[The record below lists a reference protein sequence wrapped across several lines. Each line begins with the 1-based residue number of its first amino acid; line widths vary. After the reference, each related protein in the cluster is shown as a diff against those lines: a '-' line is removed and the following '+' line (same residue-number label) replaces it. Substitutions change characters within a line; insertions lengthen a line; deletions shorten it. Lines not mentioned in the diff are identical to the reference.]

1 MSRNINPVP
10 SLFFQPGNSPLGST
24 PVSRNTWAW
33 FSRTVVA
40 IILLFAIPSAFAQDA
55 SPGSAGGQ
63 ADSIRGTVSTM
74 QDNALSGVAGIS
86 VKLSGDPL
94 HGTPL
99 SADTDERG
107 GYQFQNL
114 EPGTYSISINLQ
126 GFKPITKSVVLSRK
140 QQLVQD
146 FTLELDVVSEKVEV
160 KETAASIATE
170 TAAPPPATVTN
181 AEIISIPTPQEKV
194 KDILPFTPGVIKTL
208 DSKLTF
214 KGADEN
220 QSLLLV
226 NSARTTDPVTGSF
239 GVPIP
244 TDAVESFAV
253 YKTPYDSSL
262 GSFSGGLTT
271 IETRPPDDQ
280 YSFKLRGIVPSVLGK
295 KGGMVGIAE
304 AIPGVSFDAP
314 LIPHKL
320 LLSESFQYEMKKT
333 TVEGLPWPFDISK
346 RQGFNSFS
354 TLEAILAPNHVL
366 TLTVNAFP
374 LRQQHVDISTLV
386 PLGASN
392 DLDQSGV
399 AIGLNDKYQL
409 SSGAILAVV
418 AQYMR
423 FDSNAHG
430 QGPED
435 MLITPQGYG
444 GNYFN
449 QWSRRGKEFQ
459 AVPSF
464 QFPKVHWHGEHEIRV
479 GADIDYRSFFGNTLS
494 HPIQILRLDN
504 SLAQQITFAAAPSQ
518 SPSDSS
524 VAEFLQ
530 DHWVLDSHWSV
541 DLGARISTETTGWP
555 FAIAPRAGVAYSPGK
570 SGKTVIRA
578 GSGIFF
584 GVLPLLAANFAA
596 NPNRTITEFDTAG
609 LPIGAPITYTNAYV
623 ANVNPLTSSVLPSQ
637 PSTTPRDVTWN
648 GQLEHELRKNLQL
661 RAGYLDSHATYLFT
675 VNPFTSALG
684 GQSFEG
690 LTNTG
695 SSHYREMEASAHYSL
710 REHDQINVSYIWSRA
725 RGDLNSLSNVYI
737 PFAAPVIRPN
747 VYGILPSDIPNRIV
761 GWGIFALPW
770 KLTFSP
776 LVDLH
781 SGFPYSPIDVQQQ
794 YVGTP
799 NGKRFPKYFS
809 LDMKLYR
816 QFRLPLLGNRGGK
829 VHHVRLG
836 VYTLN
841 VTNHGNFNAVYNNV
855 ASPNFGQFVGFLYR
869 HEGAVIDFVD

>member
-1 MSRNINPVP
+1 MSHYA
-10 SLFFQPGNSPLGST
+10 
-24 PVSRNTWAW
+24 WAW
-33 FSRTVVA
+33 FSPAVVA
-40 IILLFAIPSAFAQDA
+40 VILLFAINSAFAQDA
-55 SPGSAGGQ
+55 TPKKASALAGS
-63 ADSIRGTVSTM
+63 IHGTVSTV

-86 VKLSGDPL
+86 VKLSGDLL
-94 HGTPL
+94 HGAPL
-99 SADTDERG
+99 SADTDEHG
-107 GYQFQNL
+107 GYVFQNL
-114 EPGTYSISINLQ
+114 EPGAYSISITLQ
-126 GFKPITKSVVLSRK
+126 GFKSISKPVVLNPK

-160 KETAASIATE
+160 KETAASISTE
-170 TAAPPPATVTN
+170 TAAPPPAMVTN
-181 AEIISIPTPQEKV
+181 TELTTIPTPQEKV
-194 KDILPFTPGVIKTL
+194 KDVLPFTPGVIKTL

-280 YSFKLRGIVPSVLGK
+280 WSFKVRGIVPSVLGK

-354 TLEAILAPNHVL
+354 TVEAILAPNHVL

-374 LRQQHVDISTLV
+374 LRQQHVDISALV

-399 AIGLNDKYQL
+399 AVGLNDKYQL

-479 GADIDYRSFFGNTLS
+479 GADIDYRSFFGTTLS
-494 HPIQILRLDN
+494 HPIQLLRLNN
-504 SLAQQITFAAAPSQ
+504 SLAQQITFGAAPSQ

-530 DHWVLDSHWSV
+530 DHWILDSHWSV
-541 DLGARISTETTGWP
+541 DLGARISSETTGWP

-570 SGKTVIRA
+570 SGRTVIRA
-578 GSGIFF
+578 GSGIFY

-596 NPNRTITEFDTAG
+596 NQSRTITTFDTTG
-609 LPIGAPITYTNAYV
+609 LPIGPPITYTNAFV
-623 ANVNPLTSSVLPSQ
+623 ANLNPLTASSLPNN
-637 PSTTPRDVTWN
+637 PSTTPRNVTWN
-648 GQLEHELRKNLQL
+648 GQIEHQLHKNLQL
-661 RAGYLDSHATYLFT
+661 RIGYLDSHATYLFT
-675 VNPFTSALG
+675 VNPFTSVSG

-737 PFAAPVIRPN
+737 PFAAPVIRPD
-747 VYGILPSDIPNRIV
+747 VYGILPSDIPNRVV

-776 LVDLH
+776 LVDVH

-799 NGKRFPKYFS
+799 NGKRFPEYFS

>member
-1 MSRNINPVP
+1 VF
-10 SLFFQPGNSPLGST
+10 LL
-24 PVSRNTWAW
+24 
-33 FSRTVVA
+33 
-40 IILLFAIPSAFAQDA
+40 LLFAISSAFAQDA
-55 SPGSAGGQ
+55 SPKKVSAQAGSL
-63 ADSIRGTVSTM
+63 RGAVSTM
-74 QDNALSGVAGIS
+74 QDNALAGVAGIS
-86 VKLSGDPL
+86 VKLSGEPL
-94 HGTPL
+94 HGITL
-99 SADTDERG
+99 NADTDEHG
-107 GYQFQNL
+107 AYQFLNL
-114 EPGTYSISINLQ
+114 EPGAYSISITLQ
-126 GFKPITKSVVLSRK
+126 GFKSINKPVVLAAK
-140 QQLVQD
+140 QQLTQD
-146 FTLELDVVSEKVEV
+146 FTLELEVVAEKVEV

-170 TAAPPPATVTN
+170 TAAPPPATITN
-181 AEIISIPTPQEKV
+181 TEITTIPTQQEKV
-194 KDILPFTPGVIKTL
+194 KEILPFTPGVIKTL
-208 DSKLTF
+208 DSKLTL

-280 YSFKLRGIVPSVLGK
+280 WSFKLRGIVPSILGK
-295 KGGMVGIAE
+295 NGSMVGIGE

-314 LIPHKL
+314 LIPHKF

-333 TVEGLPWPFDISK
+333 TVEGLPWPHDISK
-346 RQGFNSFS
+346 RQGFNSFT
-354 TLEAILAPNHVL
+354 TLEFILAPNHVL

-374 LRQQHVDISTLV
+374 LRHQNFDISALV
-386 PLGASN
+386 PPPASN
-392 DLDQSGV
+392 DLNQSGV
-399 AIGLNDKYQL
+399 AVGLNDKYQL
-409 SSGAILAVV
+409 GSGAILAVV

-449 QWSRRGKEFQ
+449 RWSRRGKEFQ

-479 GADIDYRSFFGNTLS
+479 GADIDYRSFFGTTLS
-494 HPIQILRLDN
+494 HSIQLLRPDN
-504 SLAQQITFAAAPSQ
+504 TLAQQITFGAAPSQ
-518 SPSDSS
+518 APSDSS

-530 DHWVLDSHWSV
+530 DHWILDSHWSV
-541 DLGARISTETTGWP
+541 DLGARISTETSGWP
-555 FAIAPRAGVAYSPGK
+555 FAIAPRGGVAYSPGK
-570 SGKTVIRA
+570 NGKTVIRA
-578 GSGIFF
+578 GAGIFY

-596 NPNRTITEFDTAG
+596 NPTRTITDFDATG
-609 LPIGAPITYTNAYV
+609 LLPVGTPITYTSAFV
-623 ANVNPLTSSVLPSQ
+623 ANLNPLTAPALPHK
-637 PSTTPRDVTWN
+637 PSTTPRNVTWN
-648 GQLEHELRKNLQL
+648 GQIEHELRKNLQL
-661 RAGYLDSHATYLFT
+661 RVGYLDSHATYLFT
-675 VNPFTSALG
+675 VNPFTSPTG
-684 GQSFEG
+684 GPSFEG

-695 SSHYREMEASAHYSL
+695 SSHYREMEATGHYSL
-710 REHDQINVSYIWSRA
+710 RERDQINLSYIWSRA

-747 VYGILPSDIPNRIV
+747 LYGILSSDIPNRVV

-776 LVDLH
+776 LVDVH

-799 NGKRFPKYFS
+799 NGKRFPEYFS

-816 QFRLPLLGNRGGK
+816 QFRVPFLGNRGGK
-829 VHHVRLG
+829 VHHIRLG

-855 ASPNFGQFVGFLYR
+855 FSPNFGQFVGFLYR

>member
-1 MSRNINPVP
+1 MNRNINPVL
-10 SLFFQPGNSPLGST
+10 SLFSQPESSAHSSETIWHGPLIS
-24 PVSRNTWAW
+24 VSRTIL
-33 FSRTVVA
+33 VLL
-40 IILLFAIPSAFAQDA
+40 LLFVAASASGQDA
-55 SPGSAGGQ
+55 SPKNPAAQ
-63 ADSIRGTVSTM
+63 AASIHGAVTTV
-74 QDNALSGVAGIS
+74 QDNTPSGVAGIS
-86 VKLSGDPL
+86 VKLSGNPL

-99 SADTDERG
+99 SADTDEHG
-107 GYQFQNL
+107 AYEFQNL
-114 EPGTYSISINLQ
+114 RPGTYTLSISLQ
-126 GFKPITKSVVLSRK
+126 GFKSISKSVALAPK

-146 FTLELDVVSEKVEV
+146 FNLELDVVAEKVEV
-160 KETAASIATE
+160 KETAASISTE

-181 AEIISIPTPQEKV
+181 VELTTIPTPQEKV

-220 QSLLLV
+220 QGLWLV

-295 KGGMVGIAE
+295 KGGMVGVAE
-304 AIPGVSFDAP
+304 AIPGVSFYAA

-374 LRQQHVDISTLV
+374 LRQQHVDISALV

-399 AIGLNDKYQL
+399 AIGLNDKYQF
-409 SSGAILAVV
+409 SSGSILAVV

-435 MLITPQGYG
+435 MLVTPQGYG

-479 GADIDYRSFFGNTLS
+479 GADIDYRSFFGTTLS
-494 HPIQILRLDN
+494 HPIQLLQLDN
-504 SLAQQITFAAAPSQ
+504 SVSQQIAFGAERAQ

-578 GSGIFF
+578 GTGMFY
-584 GVLPLLAANFAA
+584 GVLPLLAADFAA
-596 NPNRTITEFDTAG
+596 NPDRTIITFDPTTG
-609 LPIGAPITYTNAYV
+609 LGTPVTYSSAFV
-623 ANVNPLTSSVLPSQ
+623 ANLNPLTSPALPGK
-637 PSTTPRDVTWN
+637 PSTTPRNVTWN
-648 GQLEHELRKNLQL
+648 GQIEHELHRNLQL
-661 RAGYLDSHATYLFT
+661 RVSYLDSHTTYLFT
-675 VNPFTSALG
+675 INPFTSATG
-684 GQSFEG
+684 GPSFEG

-695 SSHYREMEASAHYSL
+695 SSH
-710 REHDQINVSYIWSRA
+710 
-725 RGDLNSLSNVYI
+725 
-737 PFAAPVIRPN
+737 
-747 VYGILPSDIPNRIV
+747 
-761 GWGIFALPW
+761 
-770 KLTFSP
+770 
-776 LVDLH
+776 
-781 SGFPYSPIDVQQQ
+781 
-794 YVGTP
+794 
-799 NGKRFPKYFS
+799 
-809 LDMKLYR
+809 
-816 QFRLPLLGNRGGK
+816 
-829 VHHVRLG
+829 
-836 VYTLN
+836 
-841 VTNHGNFNAVYNNV
+841 
-855 ASPNFGQFVGFLYR
+855 
-869 HEGAVIDFVD
+869 